1 MLKLSGWPRLTWG
14 RGARAGGGGRS
25 SPPFSRR
32 PSSSVGGAQG
42 ASPPRGG
49 GATTSGTRRV
59 AGPTLVAP
67 RPAPGEGGRRSSARR
82 AAGGQSPRP
91 AARRAR
97 SGATRSRDAQA
108 GVPSAGWPRAQLAFK
123 DSMVHGILQFTP
135 SIAFRYVL
143 HRCESRDIR
152 CRESCDSCVVS
163 FLRVGA
169 RRPGGAA
176 ARAEGRDVLGASRA
190 GCGVMS
196 SRPLHARAAE
206 AAPPVGGAGG
216 RRGTPAGGREGRRAR
231 ARPPTLT
238 PPRPRPALPR
248 VLGSSACL
256 RRVST
261 MILPQVHLRKPCY
274 DFSFL

>member
-67 RPAPGEGGRRSSARR
+67 RPALGEGGRRSSARR

-91 AARRAR
+91 AARARA
-97 SGATRSRDAQA
+97 GATRSSDAQA

-143 HRCESRDIR
+143 HRYESRDIR
-152 CRESCDSCVVS
+152 CRESCDSCVIS
-163 FLRVGA
+163 FLRGDA

-196 SRPLHARAAE
+196 SCPLHARGAAAAE

-216 RRGTPAGGREGRRAR
+216 RRGTPAGGRAGRRAR
-231 ARPPTLT
+231 SRACA
-238 PPRPRPALPR
+238 PPRSPRPGRAPRFREFSGLPR
-248 VLGSSACL
+248 VCGGS
-256 RRVST
+256 
-261 MILPQVHLRKPCY
+261 QQ
-274 DFSFL
+274 